1 MQSIGQQINDRLY
14 SYRKRD
20 LNSIAIDSREVDSIL
35 DSYPQLIEEKYRGWF
50 VLRLKKIGK
59 QTFIEKAERSLKY
72 GKNPQKMFVYLLSQ
86 I

>member
-1 MQSIGQQINDRLY
+1 MQSIGQQIDDRLY

-20 LNSIAIDSREVDSIL
+20 LNSIAIDNREIDTIL
-35 DSYPQLIEEKYRGWF
+35 DSYPQLITEKYRGWF